1 MVEVMQDIGADVEK
15 LRQVVQGAR
24 ERVANPVF
32 VVVAG
37 LPGAGK
43 SYFSRRLAER
53 LPSVIVESDAL
64 RKALWPEPTY
74 STRESQRLFSAC
86 HRLIEQLL
94 SEGIG
99 VILDATN
106 LQERHRERLYRIAER
121 LRVKLILVWVEAPP
135 GVIRERLRERSRGV
149 DLQDHSEADWGVYRR
164 MRDKAEKIGRG
175 YFAVDTSRDISAV
188 IGRIVREARR

>member
-1 MVEVMQDIGADVEK
+1 MQDVGSDVEK
-15 LRQVVQGAR
+15 LRRVVQGIR

-32 VVVAG
+32 IVVAG

-43 SYFSRRLAER
+43 SYFSRRLAEC

-64 RKALWPEPTY
+64 RKVLWSEPTY
-74 STRESQRLFSAC
+74 SARESQRLFGAC

-94 SEGIG
+94 REGTG

-121 LRVKLILVWVEAPP
+121 LRVKLILVWVEAPAE
-135 GVIRERLRERSRGV
+135 VIRERLRSR
-149 DLQDHSEADWGVYRR
+149 
-164 MRDKAEKIGRG
+164 
-175 YFAVDTSRDISAV
+175 TSS
-188 IGRIVREARR
+188 